1 MSLDAG
7 DCVFRCLGESAGCLG
22 GKHPLEGVV
31 PRLQGKGGT
40 EARLTPDAVGQS
52 AAGHGQIRPSRLLK
66 NPPMPRCCEFSED
79 RQEPNAGL
87 MGCGSPISP
96 HQAAAPRTS
105 LGTPRGSKIG
115 DAPVG
120 RKGPTP
126 FWARVLLGHLGR
138 ARGPFP
144 SRASLLSHSP
154 VQGCSFVA
162 PPIFAPKNSRV
173 TCVGS
178 STVC

>member
-115 DAPVG
+115 ARPGGKKGSHPFLGASSFGAPW
-120 RKGPTP
+120 KGEGPLPLTGVAP
-126 FWARVLLGHLGR
+126 QSQPRSGMLL
-138 ARGPFP
+138 
-144 SRASLLSHSP
+144 
-154 VQGCSFVA
+154 VA